1 MTSGF
6 VPLARPLA
14 NRVRTRSAEDLRF
27 AHLALAAVIVLE
39 FAALFFPQAMLVS
52 PIQTAVLFK
61 RFSGYSMITL
71 LVFAMAF
78 GWLRRLQSMSSHQ
91 NKLNLVHQG
100 AGLSMLLLLACH
112 VGAQPSGFLLF
123 LFHAMA
129 IGLGAGALRAVLGQ
143 RISRQ
148 LSTALLA
155 LHIGLACLVSASVL
169 LHLYFV
175 YAYMA

>member
-6 VPLARPLA
+6 VPLAHPLA
-14 NRVRTRSAEDLRF
+14 HRVRARPGPDLRF
-27 AHLALAAVIVLE
+27 AHWALAAAIVLE
-39 FAALFFPQAMLVS
+39 CMALFLPQAMLVS

-61 RFSGYSMITL
+61 RFSGYSMVSL

-78 GWLRRLQSMSSHQ
+78 GWLRRLPSMSSHQ
-91 NKLNLVHQG
+91 DKLNSIHQG
-100 AGLSMLLLLACH
+100 TGLPMLLLLASH

-123 LFHAMA
+123 VFHAMA

-143 RISRQ
+143 RIPRQ
-148 LSTALLA
+148 LSTALLV

-175 YAYMA
+175 YAYTA